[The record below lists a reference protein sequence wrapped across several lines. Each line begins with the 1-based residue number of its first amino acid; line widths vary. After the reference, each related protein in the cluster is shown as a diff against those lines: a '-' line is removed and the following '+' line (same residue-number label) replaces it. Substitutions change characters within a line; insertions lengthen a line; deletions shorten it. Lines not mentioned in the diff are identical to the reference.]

1 MRFLLIAI
9 ALFATGCWTD
19 SGLPLS
25 GDPGAEGCAE
35 NSPPFIANVEMD
47 SEPLDNGEGWQ
58 LALHWDWAD
67 PGVGGASDPPNM
79 EGGYFNGEAVGF
91 EVRSLFFTEAI
102 LVNSC
107 MTYVEEGSPI
117 DPEADLCDGVPFGR
131 AGCTPNSLDTCT
143 QGEIT
148 RLFAFETPLQQ
159 YQDIVMEFRVRDRC
173 GAASNE
179 KFIEYEIGSGHLSE
193 NPDESDE

>member
-19 SGLPLS
+19 SGLPLP
-25 GDPGAEGCAE
+25 GDPGAQGCAE
-35 NSPPFIANVEMD
+35 NSPPFIANVEMNSQFD
-47 SEPLDNGEGWQ
+47 PDTEGWQ

-79 EGGYFNGEAVGF
+79 EGGYVSGEIVGF
-91 EVRSLFFTEAI
+91 EMRSLFFTEAA

-107 MTYVEEGSPI
+107 ISYIEEGSAI
-117 DPEADLCDGVPFGR
+117 DPENDPCENVPFGR
-131 AGCTPNSLDTCT
+131 AGCTANSLDTCT
-143 QGEIT
+143 QGEMT
-148 RLFAFETPLQQ
+148 YLLGAEDPLQQ